1 MSKTTILIVDD
12 KIENLVNF
20 INKSAVNTFNL
31 LEDLL
36 LWARAQSGKLI
47 FNPQELE
54 LSVIWSKVEGILEPI
69 AKQKNITLKYICDDK
84 FWVYADEDML
94 LTILRNLVT
103 NAIKFSFRNGVVTIF
118 TEENFEDRIIRI
130 SDNGIGISTELS
142 KVLFDISQMPST
154 AGTEGEKGTGL
165 GLLLCKEFVD
175 KHGGKIWIESEV
187 GKGCDIIFTLP
198 LKKPFDHFA

>member
-69 AKQKNITLKYICDDK
+69 AKQKNITVLVHHIIYHLAEELEKILQSKKVHAEVAALK
-84 FWVYADEDML
+84 
-94 LTILRNLVT
+94 
-103 NAIKFSFRNGVVTIF
+103 
-118 TEENFEDRIIRI
+118 
-130 SDNGIGISTELS
+130 
-142 KVLFDISQMPST
+142 
-154 AGTEGEKGTGL
+154 
-165 GLLLCKEFVD
+165 
-175 KHGGKIWIESEV
+175 
-187 GKGCDIIFTLP
+187 
-198 LKKPFDHFA
+198 